1 MSPDAREPG
10 DADEVVVARIGRPH
24 GIRGEVSLELRT
36 DEPERRLAPG
46 ALLAVRAPRG
56 AAAGPD
62 TLTVSA
68 SRWHQERLLVS
79 FAEVPDRTAAEALR
93 NSLLAVEVA
102 RGERPEDPEEYYDH
116 QLVGLAVHP
125 VGGER
130 VGVVTEVLHSGA
142 QDVLV
147 VRRDDGREAMVPF
160 VGALVPEVDLE
171 AGRLTVADRPGLLD
185 PED

>member
-1 MSPDAREPG
+1 MSPDPAGP
-10 DADEVVVARIGRPH
+10 DEVVVARIGRPH

-46 ALLAVRAPRG
+46 AVLSARHPRG
-56 AAAGPD
+56 AAPGLPPR
-62 TLTVSA
+62 LTVA
-68 SRWHQERLLVS
+68 RQRWHQERLLVT
-79 FAEVPDRTAAEALR
+79 FAGVEDRTAAEALR
-93 NSLLAVEVA
+93 NTLLAVAVEPD
-102 RGERPEDPEEYYDH
+102 ERPEDPEEFYDH

-125 VGGER
+125 VGGDR
-130 VGVVTEVLHSGA
+130 VGVVSEVLHSGA

-160 VGALVPEVDLE
+160 VAALVPEIDLAGGVVHVD
-171 AGRLTVADRPGLLD
+171 DRPGLLD